1 MHSMVDYVEGGDS
14 PLSLRKS
21 KDPKN
26 LTLKATSIGQA
37 EASSKTIK
45 QLDLPTNINTGLLSS
60 YDIPSTEKIQTEM
73 DIVNKKINKAK
84 QSIS

>member
-1 MHSMVDYVEGGDS
+1 MHIDGPVHSMVDYVEGGDS

-60 YDIPSTEKIQTEM
+60 YDISSTE
-73 DIVNKKINKAK
+73 
-84 QSIS
+84 